1 MIVRVLGSAAG
12 GGIPQWNCGCR
23 QCHASRSAKVEA
35 RTQCSLALSVD
46 QQRWILVNASPD
58 LRYHLLSFPI
68 QPTLGRRETPIEAV
82 LLTDADLDH
91 VLGLFLLRENG
102 REISVHASKPIR
114 SAIEEGLHLTEILAG
129 YCGIG
134 WSEVPFEFSPLLYHD
149 GSESGMEYR
158 AIEICGQNPRYLAGT
173 TSPVSSCPRLVYLFR
188 EGGRSNSVLIAP
200 GVARLEP
207 QLLREL
213 NQAEA
218 VFFDG
223 TCWSRN
229 DFEQSGITGTFAA
242 ELWQSHLPIS
252 EGSLAALAQIRASQK
267 IYLHINNT
275 NPILCPE
282 SPERK
287 QLDECGIKVAT
298 DGMEFEL

>member
-12 GGIPQWNCGCR
+12 GGVPQWNCGCR
-23 QCHASRSAKVEA
+23 QCSASRSGKIEE
-35 RTQCSLALSVD
+35 RTQCSIALSVD
-46 QQRWILVNASPD
+46 HQRWILVNASPD
-58 LRYHLLSFPI
+58 LRSHLLSFPI
-68 QPTLGRRETPIEAV
+68 QPTLAQRETPIETV
-82 LLTDADLDH
+82 FLTDADLDH

-114 SAIEEGLHLTEILAG
+114 STIEEGLHLTEILAG
-129 YCGIG
+129 YCGIR
-134 WSEVPFEFSPLLYHD
+134 WSEVPSEFSPLLYHD
-149 GSESGMEYR
+149 GSESGIEYR
-158 AIEICGQNPRYLAGT
+158 AIEVCGQNPRYLGET
-173 TSPVSSCPRLVYLFR
+173 TSPISSCPRLVYLFR
-188 EGGRSNSVLIAP
+188 EGGRANSVLIAP

-207 QLLREL
+207 QLLWEL

-229 DFEQSGITGTFAA
+229 DFDQSGITGTFAA

-252 EGSLAALAQIRASQK
+252 EGSLAVLAKIPASQK
-267 IYLHINNT
+267 VYLHINNT
-275 NPILCPE
+275 NPILRSE

-287 QLDECGIKVAT
+287 QLDECGIKVAA

>member
-23 QCHASRSAKVEA
+23 QCSASRSGKIEE
-35 RTQCSLALSVD
+35 RTQCSIALSVD

-58 LRYHLLSFPI
+58 IRSHLLSFPT
-68 QPTLGRRETPIEAV
+68 QPTLAQRETPIEAV

-91 VLGLFLLRENG
+91 VLGLFLLREND
-102 REISVHASKPIR
+102 RQISVHASKPIR
-114 SAIEEGLHLTEILAG
+114 RAIEEGLHLTEILGG
-129 YCGIG
+129 YCGIR
-134 WSEVPFEFSPLLYHD
+134 WSEVPFQFSPLLYRD
-149 GSESGMEYR
+149 DSESGIEYR
-158 AIEICGQNPRYLAGT
+158 AIEICGQNPRYLGGT

-200 GVARLEP
+200 GVAWLEP

-213 NQAEA
+213 NQADA

-252 EGSLAALAQIRASQK
+252 EGSLVMLAEIPASQK

-275 NPILCPE
+275 NPILCHE

>member
-1 MIVRVLGSAAG
+1 
-12 GGIPQWNCGCR
+12 
-23 QCHASRSAKVEA
+23 
-35 RTQCSLALSVD
+35 
-46 QQRWILVNASPD
+46 
-58 LRYHLLSFPI
+58 LLSFPV
-68 QPTLGRRETPIEAV
+68 QPTLARRETPIEAV

-102 REISVHASKPIR
+102 TEISVHTSKPIR

-129 YCGIG
+129 YCGIR
-134 WSEVPFEFSPLLYHD
+134 WSEVPFEFSPLLCRD

-158 AIEICGQNPRYLAGT
+158 AIEVCGQNPRYLGER
-173 TSPVSSCPRLVYLFR
+173 TSPVASCPRLVYLIR

-207 QLLREL
+207 QLLWAL
-213 NQAEA
+213 NQAQA

-229 DFEQSGITGTFAA
+229 DFEESGITETFAA

-252 EGSLAALAQIRASQK
+252 EGRLAVLARIRASQK
-267 IYLHINNT
+267 VYLHINNT
-275 NPILCPE
+275 NPILWSE

-287 QLDECGIKVAT
+287 QLDECGITVAA
-298 DGMEFEL
+298 DGMEFQL

>member
-1 MIVRVLGSAAG
+1 MIVRVLGSSAG
-12 GGIPQWNCGCR
+12 GGVPQWNCGCK
-23 QCHASRSAKVEA
+23 QCSASRSGKIEE
-35 RTQCSLALSVD
+35 RTQCSIAHSVD
-46 QQRWILVNASPD
+46 QQRWILLNASPD
-58 LRYHLLSFPI
+58 LRSHLLSFPT
-68 QPTLGRRETPIEAV
+68 QPSLAQRETPIEAG

-114 SAIEEGLHLTEILAG
+114 STIEKGLHLTEILAG
-129 YCGIG
+129 YCGIR
-134 WSEVPFEFSPLLYHD
+134 WSEVPFAFSPLLYHD
-149 GSESGMEYR
+149 GSESGIEYR
-158 AIEICGQNPRYLAGT
+158 GIEVCGQNPRYLGET

-213 NQAEA
+213 NQSEA

-229 DFEQSGITGTFAA
+229 DFEQSGITRPFAA

-252 EGSLAALAQIRASQK
+252 EGSLAVLAQIPASQK
-267 IYLHINNT
+267 VYLHINNT
-275 NPILCPE
+275 NPILCRE

-287 QLDECGIKVAT
+287 QLDECGIKVAA

>member
-1 MIVRVLGSAAG
+1 MVVQVLGSAAG
-12 GGIPQWNCGCR
+12 GGLPQWNCGCS
-23 QCHASRSAKVEA
+23 QCSASRNGKIER
-35 RTQCSLALSVD
+35 RTQCSVAVSAD
-46 QQRWILVNASPD
+46 RQRWILVNASPD
-58 LRYHLLSFPI
+58 LRSQLLSFPI
-68 QPTLGRRETPIEAV
+68 QPSLARRETPIEAV

-129 YCGIG
+129 YCGIR
-134 WSEVPFEFSPLLYHD
+134 WVEVPFEFSPLLYHD

-158 AIEICGQNPRYLAGT
+158 AIEIQGQSPRYQQGM
-173 TSPVSSCPRLVYLFR
+173 TSPVPGCPRLAYIFR
-188 EGGRSNSVLIAP
+188 ERGKSNSVLIAP

-207 QLLREL
+207 LLLTEL

-229 DFEQSGITGTFAA
+229 DFGQSGVTKTLAT

-252 EGSLAALAQIRASQK
+252 EGSLAALAQSRARQK
-267 IYLHINNT
+267 VYLHINNT
-275 NPILCPE
+275 NPILW
-282 SPERK
+282 SHSRERK
-287 QLDECGIKVAT
+287 QLDESGIKVAA